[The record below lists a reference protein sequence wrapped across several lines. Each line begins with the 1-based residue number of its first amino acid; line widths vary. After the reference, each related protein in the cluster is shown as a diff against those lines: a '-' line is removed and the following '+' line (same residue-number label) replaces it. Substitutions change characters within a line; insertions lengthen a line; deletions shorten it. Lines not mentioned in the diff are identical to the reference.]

1 MNLPQGVIDFLV
13 YLAPSL
19 LVFLT
24 AFYLVKKFLDTDQ
37 RTKYAELKRTM
48 DSSILPLR
56 LQAYERIVLFLERI
70 SPNNLLV
77 RTYVP
82 GMTVLEFHKEVLL
95 AIRTEYEHNITQQV
109 YVTNAAWNIVR
120 SNRDELVKLIN
131 QSLEKCNPNAS
142 GVELSKKVFETM
154 LQNEEFP
161 IQRAI
166 DQIKNEAH
174 SLF

>member
-1 MNLPQGVIDFLV
+1 MNLPEGVIDFLV

-37 RTKYAELKRTM
+37 RLKYAELKRTL
-48 DSSILPLR
+48 DNTLLPLR

-77 RTYVP
+77 RVYVP
-82 GMTVLEFHKEVLL
+82 GMTVMEFHKEILL

-109 YVTNAAWNIVR
+109 YVTNSAWNIVR
-120 SNRDELVKLIN
+120 TNRDELIRLIN
-131 QSLEKCNPNAS
+131 LSMEQCNPNAS

-154 LQNEEFP
+154 LQREEFP
-161 IQRAI
+161 IQKAI
-166 DQIKNEAH
+166 DLVKNEAH